1 MKIALLTGAFK
12 NAGDY
17 LITERAEALLMHR
30 YPSATISRYERNRN
44 LESVLEDLNKSEVVV
59 FAGGPG
65 WLSNM
70 YPEKFP
76 LVSDL
81 SELVPP
87 VFALGM
93 GCKTKNEKINRI
105 AFSSQSEL
113 LIERLYNDGFHLGCR
128 DVLTYRVLKESGLKN
143 VLMTG
148 CPAWYDLEYVHQ
160 TSLRSAL
167 AEGCV
172 KKIAI
177 SDPANIINLQL
188 AANLVSLCRDKY
200 KPEEIVF
207 TFHRGW
213 NEDKYTSK
221 DVSDKQQKLK
231 AWLIQNKVRVVDLS
245 YSAKGF
251 SEYDDCD
258 MHIGFRVH
266 AHIYCLSHR
275 IPSFLIEEDGRGFGV
290 NESLGLAHI
299 RSKKSEGI
307 LGRMQQ
313 YSGIIPER
321 FSTIANDS
329 RNTFSLLDKEI
340 NYEFASN
347 WQHHLNA
354 FRKMKKT
361 FDVMCS
367 HIDEISAKIN

>member
-1 MKIALLTGAFK
+1 
-12 NAGDY
+12 
-17 LITERAEALLMHR
+17 
-30 YPSATISRYERNRN
+30 
-44 LESVLEDLNKSEVVV
+44 
-59 FAGGPG
+59 
-65 WLSNM
+65 
-70 YPEKFP
+70 
-76 LVSDL
+76 
-81 SELVPP
+81 
-87 VFALGM
+87 M

-213 NEDKYTSK
+213 NEDKYTLS
-221 DVSDKQQKLK
+221 
-231 AWLIQNKVRVVDLS
+231 LI
-245 YSAKGF
+245 
-251 SEYDDCD
+251 
-258 MHIGFRVH
+258 HI
-266 AHIYCLSHR
+266 
-275 IPSFLIEEDGRGFGV
+275 
-290 NESLGLAHI
+290 
-299 RSKKSEGI
+299 
-307 LGRMQQ
+307 
-313 YSGIIPER
+313 
-321 FSTIANDS
+321 
-329 RNTFSLLDKEI
+329 
-340 NYEFASN
+340 
-347 WQHHLNA
+347 
-354 FRKMKKT
+354 
-361 FDVMCS
+361 
-367 HIDEISAKIN
+367 